1 MDKYR
6 IELGRRGEKIAA
18 TFLEKKGYE
27 VIEQNWRCYAGE
39 IDLIVTQGEE
49 IRFIEVKMRESL
61 ACGYP
66 EESVTDAKL
75 SRLESLAH
83 IYLDDDDRSDD
94 DFHIDVIAIGPGEHG
109 KMTLRYL
116 PDV

>member
-1 MDKYR
+1 MDLYR
-6 IELGRRGEKIAA
+6 IELGRRGEEIAA
-18 TFLEKKGYE
+18 VFLEKKGYR
-27 VIEQNWRCYAGE
+27 VIKQNWRCFAGE
-39 IDLIVTQGEE
+39 IDLIVAKGEE
-49 IRFIEVKMRESL
+49 LRFVEVKMRESL

-66 EESVTDAKL
+66 EESVTDSKL

-83 IYLDDDDRSDD
+83 IYLDKHDRSDD
-94 DFHIDVIAIGPGEHG
+94 DFHIDVIAIGPGENR